1 MDVRSY
7 NLGFALWSLDWRWF
21 CRVGNRGGLGEF
33 GFVFYGSMPDSGSVS
48 VMTLG
53 GEIILVVGGFAKLFG
68 TLVLVVLIVCFADK
82 RGW

>member
-1 MDVRSY
+1 
-7 NLGFALWSLDWRWF
+7 
-21 CRVGNRGGLGEF
+21 
-33 GFVFYGSMPDSGSVS
+33 
-48 VMTLG
+48 MTLG